1 MTVEKAIR
9 DALLTLGDPVQIFP
23 FEKESSSAPSPERY
37 YTIQINTIGIGHA
50 DNEPRGERC
59 MVNVHFVCPLDWD
72 SVARVKATKQAL
84 FDAGTSWPSKYDLSD
99 VTTQDI
105 VFECQWLDG
114 DL

>member
-9 DALLTLGDPVQIFP
+9 DALLTFGDPVQIFP
-23 FEKESSSAPSPERY
+23 FEKESPSATPPERY
-37 YTIQINTIGIGHA
+37 YTFQINTIGIGYA
-50 DNEPRGERC
+50 DNAPRGERC
-59 MVNVHFVCPLDWD
+59 MVNVHFICPLDWD

-99 VTTQDI
+99 ANTQDI

-114 DL
+114 DV